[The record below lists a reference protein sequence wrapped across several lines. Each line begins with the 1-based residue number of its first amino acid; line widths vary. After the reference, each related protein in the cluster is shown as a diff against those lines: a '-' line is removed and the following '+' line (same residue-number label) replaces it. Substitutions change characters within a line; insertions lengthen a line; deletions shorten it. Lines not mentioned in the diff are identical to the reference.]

1 MMQEQTVDL
10 VAPNDRSPGHEPP
23 TARELT
29 VAEVRRAIR
38 QARRERGS
46 GETVLDRLL
55 LLLMPSG
62 ATEAGLAMS
71 HSHEDLAALLLAASG
86 VQATFDDEGYQLWL
100 NHPALRELVA
110 VGMVPLKHAA
120 SEALWV
126 GASDPWD
133 TDISTQATAV
143 LRAEAAAAFVAL
155 PARLL
160 HPWVKAATARLG
172 TLQGEA
178 SGAAAGRPTAAGDF
192 EASSLPF
199 GRGIR
204 AAPGDEEMD
213 RLEALEGYGF
223 DQGIVVMEE
232 DHQPAEVVTFVNQ
245 ALHSAFVAGASDVH
259 FEYSRA
265 GMTVKLR
272 QDGVMTYHSSISGMQ
287 RAEEVIS
294 RIKVLAQ
301 LDITE
306 RRVPQDGRFRFRF
319 AGGELDLRVSI
330 MPSVFGED
338 AVLRLLDK
346 AQLRSTDVAVSLDLL
361 GFDEQSVQ
369 AIRNL
374 SELPHGMMLIT
385 GPTGSGKTTT
395 VYGILSEVNTGDEKI
410 ITIEDPVEYELNGV
424 LQIPVNE
431 KKGLTFARGL
441 RSILRHDPD
450 RILVG
455 EIRDAETA
463 EIAVQSALTGH
474 QVFTTVHANS
484 VFDVTGR
491 FKHFGLDMFGFMS
504 ALNGVIVQRLVRRVC
519 PHCATTRVPNAREAE
534 WLFAM
539 KRPLQRVPTSAGC
552 AECRQ
557 TGYRGRLVIA
567 EVHRVDDR
575 LRDLVTLNAPVS
587 QLREHVMQAGVLSL
601 AEQGAR
607 LIAEGMTTT
616 EEIKRVVG
624 WY

>member
-1 MMQEQTVDL
+1 MGDETVSGRTL
-10 VAPNDRSPGHEPP
+10 P
-23 TARELT
+23 T
-29 VAEVRRAIR
+29 VADVRHALRR
-38 QARRERGS
+38 ARRERTADQTVWDCLLLQLTEAR
-46 GETVLDRLL
+46 GESFGAPELLQLGELL
-55 LLLMPSG
+55 LLASG
-62 ATEAGLAMS
+62 AQ
-71 HSHEDLAALLLAASG
+71 AA
-86 VQATFDDEGYQLWL
+86 FDDQTLQLWQG
-100 NHPALRELVA
+100 HPALPELA
-110 VGMVPLKHAA
+110 QMGMVPLRHEP
-120 SEALWV
+120 SQALWV

-133 TDISTQATAV
+133 LEANARATACIGV
-143 LRAEAAAAFVAL
+143 DAQVTFVAL
-155 PARLL
+155 PSRLL
-160 HPWVKAATARLG
+160 QPWQSLAADKLAAQAQDASRRA
-172 TLQGEA
+172 A
-178 SGAAAGRPTAAGDF
+178 SGRSAAKREDSAPST
-192 EASSLPF
+192 LF
-199 GRGIR
+199 GRGVR
-204 AAPGDEEMD
+204 AAPGDDEMD
-213 RLEALEGYGF
+213 RLESMEGYGF

-232 DHQPAEVVTFVNQ
+232 DHQPAEVVSFVNQ
-245 ALHSAFVAGASDVH
+245 ALQSAFVAGASDVH

-272 QDGVMTYHSSISGMQ
+272 QDGVMTYHSSIAGMQ

-319 AGGELDLRVSI
+319 SGGELDLRVSI

-346 AQLRSTDVAVSLDLL
+346 AQLRSTEVAVSLDLL
-361 GFDEQSVQ
+361 GFDDRSVQ
-369 AIRNL
+369 AIRAL

-410 ITIEDPVEYELNGV
+410 VTIEDPVEYELSGV

-474 QVFTTVHANS
+474 QVYTTVHANS

-504 ALNGVIVQRLVRRVC
+504 ALNGVIVQRLVRRLC
-519 PHCATTRVPNAREAE
+519 PHCTGLRIPNAREQQ
-534 WLFAM
+534 WLESV
-539 KRPLQRVPTSAGC
+539 KRPLDRVPASAGC
-552 AECRQ
+552 SQCRQ
-557 TGYRGRLVIA
+557 TGYKGRLVIA

-607 LIAEGMTTT
+607 LIADGMTTT